1 MKKLAIFLL
10 LSCAAVA
17 QLPLPNISYTSTISG
32 SCSTGNLACS
42 NALFI
47 TGTSAYGTTGSAF
60 ILGSG
65 ATLDI
70 AVAHYNA
77 ATVTV
82 SGTYANLTLNFD
94 FSDPT
99 GGGGTNYFQEI
110 CARTDINVLESTEA
124 VTANATRAWQCPVWA
139 ATRFR
144 VRNSNASLT
153 GAPLITIILTTAA
166 IDPSLIVAASPPVV
180 PGSTDPCQD
189 LSQQKSSAFANIT
202 TATTTALVAPSG
214 TTNIYV
220 CSYEITSASTTT
232 ANTVILEN
240 GTGAACAT
248 SPTALSPTMTNG
260 LAATP
265 ATQIWRRQ
273 GGATLFPTGTSQGLC
288 VLSTV
293 GSTPNIQVWISF
305 VQQ

>member
-10 LSCAAVA
+10 ICAPVLA
-17 QLPLPNISYTSTISG
+17 QLPLPNISYTANLNG
-32 SCSTGNLACS
+32 SCSTANGACS
-42 NALFI
+42 NGLFL

-65 ATLDI
+65 STLDI

-77 ATVTV
+77 ATITV
-82 SGTYANLTLNFD
+82 SGTYSNLTINFD
-94 FSDPT
+94 FADPT

-110 CARTDINVLESTEA
+110 CARTDVNVLESTEA
-124 VTANATRAWQCPVWA
+124 VTNNATRAWQCPVWA

-153 GAPLITIILTTAA
+153 GAPLVTIILTTAA

-189 LSQQKSSAFANIT
+189 LSQQKQSVPISIAA
-202 TATTTALVAPSG
+202 TAGTVQLVAISG
-214 TTNIYV
+214 TTAVYV
-220 CSYEITSASTTT
+220 CGFSAQITAGTTPTIQFEYGTGTTCGTGTTT
-232 ANTVILEN
+232 LT
-240 GTGAACAT
+240 GTYAPGAG
-248 SPTALSPTMTNG
+248 TA
-260 LAATP
+260 P
-265 ATQIWRRQ
+265 ATDPISFS
-273 GGATLFPTGTSQGLC
+273 GGYTIFKAPAGNAFCIVAGGTTPS
-288 VLSTV
+288 V
-293 GSTPNIQVWISF
+293 GGFVTF